1 MVLLCIKEHLEHFLM
16 QSCVS
21 KNNGK
26 DMLDSFINIYVH
38 PELIG
43 GLAISCE
50 FRNSLRCDIKYLQ
63 PLIQNNTRKH
73 TQNLIFAF
81 TCM

>member
-1 MVLLCIKEHLEHFLM
+1 MVLLRIKEHLEHFLM

-50 FRNSLRCDIKYLQ
+50 FRNSL
-63 PLIQNNTRKH
+63 
-73 TQNLIFAF
+73 
-81 TCM
+81 